1 MRVERRILQFAQLAA
16 ISMVAFVC
24 FQVLSPFI
32 PSILFAMVACT
43 STWPLYLRARRA
55 LWGRPTLAA
64 LLMALLLVVVV
75 IGPSALLAV
84 SMASNVKSMASA
96 ATLLESQGALNPP
109 AWLKEAPVLGAYL
122 DSYWEDILLGKEEAA
137 ALLRK
142 LLELS
147 MTFLLDAGR
156 AIGASLLQMLL
167 TAFIAFFFYRD
178 GEFLVH
184 QLRRGLTKLAGEL
197 GARLLDSLRDTVASV
212 VQGIFGAALAQALVA
227 WIGFRIAGVPG
238 AFLLAAATFFLSLMP
253 IGPPLVWGGATV
265 WLLYQGS
272 WGWAV
277 FMFLWGLLAIST
289 IDNVVKPYLISR
301 GSSLPFLLIVMG
313 VFGGVYAFG
322 FIGIFIGPPILALGL
337 TMVSLWTS
345 HSQADDAGSIRR

>member
-1 MRVERRILQFAQLAA
+1 
-16 ISMVAFVC
+16 
-24 FQVLSPFI
+24 
-32 PSILFAMVACT
+32 
-43 STWPLYLRARRA
+43 
-55 LWGRPTLAA
+55 
-64 LLMALLLVVVV
+64 
-75 IGPSALLAV
+75 
-84 SMASNVKSMASA
+84 
-96 ATLLESQGALNPP
+96 
-109 AWLKEAPVLGAYL
+109 
-122 DSYWEDILLGKEEAA
+122 
-137 ALLRK
+137 
-142 LLELS
+142 
-147 MTFLLDAGR
+147 
-156 AIGASLLQMLL
+156 
-167 TAFIAFFFYRD
+167 
-178 GEFLVH
+178 
-184 QLRRGLTKLAGEL
+184 
-197 GARLLDSLRDTVASV
+197 V